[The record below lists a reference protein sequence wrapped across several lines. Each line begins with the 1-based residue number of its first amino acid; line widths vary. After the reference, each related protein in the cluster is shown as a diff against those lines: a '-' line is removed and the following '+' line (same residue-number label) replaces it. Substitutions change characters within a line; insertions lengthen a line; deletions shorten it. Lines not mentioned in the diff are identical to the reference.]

1 MSTDP
6 KRALIAVV
14 RKIVFA
20 GLVLLIAWLVLLGL
34 RGTISVDTINQMREQ
49 ATQLEEMEQKIEI
62 PLNPWSWDWSKSIWR
77 GIPVA
82 EITGERLW
90 PTLGY
95 VSVISTISLL
105 LAMIFLFVGQIVSRV
120 TTRPGWLVKSRGILR
135 LIIISAAVGIPIFVW
150 DSLLPIYPAVWWKV
164 PLSESGNPAT
174 FVLTMFIASSVPI
187 WLLVQYGH
195 GELAKWPETSQVFDG
210 ELWRH
215 LAISLVIKILKL
227 VGLIIV
233 ISMFVG
239 LSSNLSGMGRI
250 FVDAVA
256 MRDLPVMF
264 GVVWTIIIMVVL
276 LKLAADIIEITYNHF
291 RQKECE
297 EGITTIEKSA
307 GFKIPRWLLVTCL
320 ILVASSLIVAIIG
333 FLISPHGTGN
343 LTLADRLVPP
353 SLKHIMGTDNL
364 GRDIFSKLIF
374 AIGGDVM
381 IGLLAMSVMIPLVV
395 GWGILGAHVRKPN
408 DWRGDTLEDIVM
420 LPRDVLYAC
429 PWLILLLLLMS
440 LAGYPIFGLFSGG
453 IALFAGLVLLP
464 RAMGIVQ
471 EAYHNPPQQKKWLE
485 AVLLSLPVVFLFTV
499 SGGMIYVSAATYLG
513 FGIAPPSADL
523 GGMLTGPGRRY
534 MLEAPWMAL
543 WPPTVL
549 IFLMTVWVMTGDVL
563 LERLGFRS
571 KSIWSKI
578 LE

>member
-1 MSTDP
+1 
-6 KRALIAVV
+6 
-14 RKIVFA
+14 
-20 GLVLLIAWLVLLGL
+20 
-34 RGTISVDTINQMREQ
+34 
-49 ATQLEEMEQKIEI
+49 
-62 PLNPWSWDWSKSIWR
+62 
-77 GIPVA
+77 
-82 EITGERLW
+82 
-90 PTLGY
+90 
-95 VSVISTISLL
+95 
-105 LAMIFLFVGQIVSRV
+105 
-120 TTRPGWLVKSRGILR
+120 
-135 LIIISAAVGIPIFVW
+135 
-150 DSLLPIYPAVWWKV
+150 
-164 PLSESGNPAT
+164 
-174 FVLTMFIASSVPI
+174 
-187 WLLVQYGH
+187 
-195 GELAKWPETSQVFDG
+195 
-210 ELWRH
+210 
-215 LAISLVIKILKL
+215 
-227 VGLIIV
+227 
-233 ISMFVG
+233 
-239 LSSNLSGMGRI
+239 
-250 FVDAVA
+250 
-256 MRDLPVMF
+256 
-264 GVVWTIIIMVVL
+264 
-276 LKLAADIIEITYNHF
+276 
-291 RQKECE
+291 
-297 EGITTIEKSA
+297 
-307 GFKIPRWLLVTCL
+307 
-320 ILVASSLIVAIIG
+320 
-333 FLISPHGTGN
+333 
-343 LTLADRLVPP
+343 
-353 SLKHIMGTDNL
+353 
-364 GRDIFSKLIF
+364 
-374 AIGGDVM
+374 M